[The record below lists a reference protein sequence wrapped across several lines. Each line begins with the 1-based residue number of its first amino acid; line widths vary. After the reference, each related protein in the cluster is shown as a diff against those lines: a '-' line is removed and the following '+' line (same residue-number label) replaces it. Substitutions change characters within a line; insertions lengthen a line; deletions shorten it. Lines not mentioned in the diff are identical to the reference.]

1 MKDDIELNFYT
12 IDEIGKLIKERDI
25 ERLVFVDTG
34 VEEVLARYRDLP
46 DIIVDFFDKYQ
57 FPDLTVYDFKTDE
70 KLLTTFGPFLNKCKP
85 EVREEII
92 ERLIGLQREEI
103 EVKDYKVINIE
114 DLLEYYRS
122 RNEER

>member
-25 ERLVFVDTG
+25 ERLVFEDTG

-46 DIIVDFFDKYQ
+46 DIIVDFFNKYQ

-70 KLLTTFGPFLNKCKP
+70 KLLTTFGRFLNKCKP

-92 ERLIGLQREEI
+92 ERLVGLQREEI

-122 RNEER
+122 RKEER

>member
-46 DIIVDFFDKYQ
+46 DIIVDFYDKYQ

-92 ERLIGLQREEI
+92 ERLVGLQREEI

>member
-46 DIIVDFFDKYQ
+46 DIIVDFFNKYQ

-92 ERLIGLQREEI
+92 ERLVGLQREEI

>member
-1 MKDDIELNFYT
+1 MCKYGVFY
-12 IDEIGKLIKERDI
+12 
-25 ERLVFVDTG
+25 
-34 VEEVLARYRDLP
+34 
-46 DIIVDFFDKYQ
+46 DKYQ

-92 ERLIGLQREEI
+92 ERLVGLQREEI

>member
-46 DIIVDFFDKYQ
+46 DIIVDFFNKYQ

>member
-12 IDEIGKLIKERDI
+12 IDEIGKLIKEIDI

-92 ERLIGLQREEI
+92 ERLVGLQREEI

>member
-1 MKDDIELNFYT
+1 MKEDIELNFYT
-12 IDEIGKLIKERDI
+12 KDEIGKLIKERDI

-92 ERLIGLQREEI
+92 ERLVGLQREEI

>member
-92 ERLIGLQREEI
+92 ERLVGLQREEI
-103 EVKDYKVINIE
+103 EVKDYKVINID

>member
-92 ERLIGLQREEI
+92 ERLVGLQREEI

>member
-46 DIIVDFFDKYQ
+46 DIIVDFYDKYQ

-85 EVREEII
+85 EVRDEII
-92 ERLIGLQREEI
+92 ERLVGLQREEI